1 MKRLLMFVVGMAL
14 VCSAVQAAAPRQP
27 DPANPWLLQ
36 PPATDL
42 VVDVNNL
49 PAKIELTIGQSVVFV
64 RKNLL
69 VSPSVRINHST
80 SGDATDPLEK
90 LNTATVVRPGHQVLG
105 VFQAKNEGTG
115 ELILNYSFSAQLS
128 RRKVVPFSVQG
139 VAVGSGL
146 EGNVSASP
154 TKPVARPGEKDS
166 RPVAGALVIVEDQ
179 NGKEVAR
186 TITDAKGNFKV
197 TLPAGKYK
205 VTARFP
211 NQKAAF
217 PMPTTREVTVP
228 KQGFEKLDLKLDTGI
243 RTPPVRPALGDKTSQ
258 TEFNIEIDHK
268 LRINGEPE

>member
-1 MKRLLMFVVGMAL
+1 MIVLGIVL
-14 VCSAVQAAAPRQP
+14 VCSAVQAAGPPQP
-27 DPANPWLLQ
+27 GPGNPCLLQ
-36 PPATDL
+36 PPATDI

-49 PAKIELTIGQSVVFV
+49 PAKIDLTLGQSVVFV
-64 RKNLL
+64 RKNLPL
-69 VSPSVRINHST
+69 SPSVRINHST
-80 SGDATDPLEK
+80 SGVATDPLEK
-90 LNTATVVRPGHQVLG
+90 LNTATVVRPGYQVLG
-105 VFQAKNEGTG
+105 VFQAKNEGKG
-115 ELILNYSFSAQLS
+115 DLILNYSLSAQLG

-139 VAVGSGL
+139 VAAGSGL

-154 TKPVARPGEKDS
+154 TKPVARPGEKDT
-166 RPVAGALVIVEDQ
+166 RPVAGALVIVEDE

-186 TITDAKGNFKV
+186 TTTDAKGNFKV
-197 TLPAGKYK
+197 TLPSGKYK

-243 RTPPVRPALGDKTSQ
+243 RQAPVKPGLGDKSSEL
-258 TEFNIEIDHK
+258 EFNIEIDHK